1 MKRALLFLS
10 TIALVSVITM
20 HLQAQYQQE
29 KQATLILSRG
39 ELEAIYQIID
49 DAAVPGSVRKPLLDK
64 IMRAYQSSFPQTTQ
78 GNPAQQKKDTTK
90 PKKN

>member
-1 MKRALLFLS
+1 MKRVLLFLG

-49 DAAVPGSVRKPLLDK
+49 ESATPGSVRKPLLDK
-64 IMRAYQSSFPQTTQ
+64 IMRAYQATFPQTTQ
-78 GNPAQQKKDTTK
+78 GSPTQQKKDTSK
-90 PKKN
+90 PKK